1 MVAMVLALSM
11 ILCSYPAL
19 AYSVDSDESRQ
30 DVYATEN
37 NEEGSAAEDAPTQE
51 EPGFGAGVD
60 EDTTQEAS
68 ESGEGSEAVSEEA
81 SESGEDDEAAST
93 QESASSEYS
102 MDGSS
107 GQEVTEAETA
117 MEAEPVQ
124 EDSGTEHTA
133 EKQPSSDSQKGE
145 PVTLLSL
152 MEEKKEEEP
161 YEAHTALVMLRTG
174 KKLTRRKA
182 REALRQNESGV
193 QDLEVQEVYS
203 FGQRQTTV
211 IGGKTQAYSSVCL
224 VKSNSL
230 TTKQLVR
237 TLNKQDDVL
246 YAEPNYRV
254 HACNVDDSYFPFQW
268 SMQGGA
274 AGTSDYNEN
283 TPNVT
288 TVWDRGTTGT
298 EAIVAVVDTG
308 VNYKHPDLAGNMWH
322 NTHQPEL
329 AGKYGFDF
337 INGDSDPMDE
347 NGHGTHC
354 AGIIGAQGNNGIGI
368 SGVNQRVRIMALRT
382 LNSDGSA
389 WLSHEVAAYHYIN
402 QALDL
407 GEPIRAINNSWGG
420 GERSKI
426 FEELINIVGEKGAIT
441 CCAAGNESNNNDVNP
456 DYPSY
461 IMNPYKLVVAATTE
475 DGQLASFSN
484 YGKESVDVAAPGTDI
499 LSTVSYDC
507 YNPTIYG
514 SKQSRISAEYN
525 DYESGASG
533 WGSVTQ
539 LKDNLYLNGE
549 PYDRENSKA
558 KISISS
564 VKDGFLNSKGGA
576 AEIDVKNMKAKDI
589 ICMTL
594 PYELGKDAV
603 TAPSCSFMV
612 RSEVSRDECAVFGVL
627 DAPQGTNLDT
637 DTIDDFY
644 LGDGRN
650 LYKNSFDRWSHM
662 FFQTLTDEELQ
673 TAFDEVNRAKE
684 SGKTLE
690 EDPLKREIIIVLY
703 AYENCDA
710 KIHLDDFGL
719 SRQDL
724 AGTDVFE
731 QYDFMSGTSMAT
743 PFITGAAALLAAE
756 AEKSGEPLDPG
767 VLVGKVFSMTKEGS
781 LPVAAGGSFDFT
793 KLSEHLR
800 PWIGRILADKSGG
813 SITIRGMGLNP
824 SDGLTVQLGKDSE
837 KEMQTAEI
845 ATQTDTELVV
855 KDNKWI
861 NNVVNIRVT
870 DADGHSTGR
879 SNYYLVSGK
888 QKYTAV
894 ENVSDTTVSG
904 PLATDGRYVYSVEKY
919 NDGIIHKLDTKYLEN
934 GSVSLGE
941 IEPSKLFDM
950 KKDPNAEYA
959 MALSDDLVYLNGK
972 LYAVVE
978 YGKADEEEG
987 NGYSGEDDASNRFII
1002 YSGESRLVSIDTAT
1016 GKVKNLGALPAE
1028 LTKTTD
1034 YTMAAYNGKLY
1045 FLGGYSYE
1053 SADLTDRVKIYDPAK
1068 ATNSWSDGT
1077 PLPEARAH
1085 GKALQSGNRLIYTMG
1100 WSAPVE
1106 SDSDMENYHCPGNLI
1121 LNGKQWTRSSME
1133 SEKNIFPL
1141 YYTELVTRGD
1151 KKYPVFYGCVSAAKN
1166 GLIYTGTLAED
1177 YGDTFVY
1184 DVSADACQDTGYQF
1198 FTDLNDA
1205 RILRGIAV
1213 GDTVYGFDG
1222 SKVFT
1227 VRASESALLPIK
1239 VEKNTGGTVS
1249 GATEVMPGNDAV
1261 LKVKAKKG
1269 YVIKSIKID
1278 GKTVAVDRNS
1288 VKKTITMKSVVE
1300 AHAVNVEFG
1309 KQTLSITVK
1318 HTTGGTIS
1326 GPKKVQWGGSA
1337 AYKVRAKKGYVIKT
1351 IKVDGKTIAVK
1362 KNAAQKTVV
1371 LKNVVKNH
1379 TMRVVFQKK
1388 TK

>member
-1 MVAMVLALSM
+1 MKKSIVAMVLALSM

-30 DVYATEN
+30 DGILTET
-37 NEEGSAAEDAPTQE
+37 SVVDADTEDSPTQE
-51 EPGFGAGVD
+51 EPGFGEGAD
-60 EDTTQEAS
+60 EDPAQEAS
-68 ESGEGSEAVSEEA
+68 ESGEGSEAG
-81 SESGEDDEAAST
+81 SGEEAST
-93 QESASSEYS
+93 QESAATEDSMEGPSE
-102 MDGSS
+102 
-107 GQEVTEAETA
+107 QEKPETA

-124 EDSGTEHTA
+124 EDSGTEHAA
-133 EKQPSSDSQKGE
+133 EKQPSSASHEGE

-152 MEEKKEEEP
+152 MEKKQEEEP

-174 KKLTRRKA
+174 KKLTRKKA

-254 HACNVDDSYFPFQW
+254 HACNVDDSYFRFQW
-268 SMQGGA
+268 SMQGGTP
-274 AGTSDYNEN
+274 GTSDYNEN

-420 GERSKI
+420 GLSSKI

-441 CCAAGNESNNNDVNP
+441 CCAAGNDSNNNDENP
-456 DYPSY
+456 YYPSG
-461 IMNPYKLVVAATTE
+461 IMSPYKLTVAAATE
-475 DGQLASFSN
+475 DGQLAGFSN

-499 LSTVSYDC
+499 LSAVSYDC

-514 SKQSRISAEYN
+514 SKQASISAEYN
-525 DYESGASG
+525 DYESGASS

-564 VKDGFLNSKGGA
+564 VKDGVLNSKGGA

-637 DTIDDFY
+637 DTIDDFN
-644 LGDGRN
+644 LGAGRN

-684 SGKTLE
+684 SGKALE
-690 EDPLKREIIIVLY
+690 QNPLKREIVIVLY
-703 AYENCDA
+703 ATENCDA
-710 KIHLDDFGL
+710 KIHLDDLGL

-724 AGTDVFE
+724 ADTDVFE
-731 QYDFMSGTSMAT
+731 QYDFYCGTSMAT

-767 VLVGKVFSMTKEGS
+767 VLVGKIVSMTKGGS
-781 LPVAAGGSFDFT
+781 MPVAAGGVFDFT

-800 PWIGRILADKSGG
+800 PWIGKILADKSGG

-824 SDGLTVQLGKDSE
+824 ADGLTVQLGKDSE

-888 QKYTAV
+888 QNYTAV

-919 NDGIIHKLDTKYLEN
+919 NDGTIHKLDTKDLKN
-934 GSVSLGE
+934 GSVSLSE

-959 MALSDDLVYLNGK
+959 MAVSDDLVYLNGK
-972 LYAVVE
+972 LYTVVE
-978 YGKADEEEG
+978 YGKADLDERAFFEEE
-987 NGYSGEDDASNRFII
+987 NQTNKYAI
-1002 YSGESRLVSIDTAT
+1002 YSGESRLVSVDTAT
-1016 GKVKNLGALPAE
+1016 GKVENLGALPTE
-1028 LTKTTD
+1028 LKNTTD
-1034 YTMAAYNGKLY
+1034 YTMAAYNGRLY

-1068 ATNSWSDGT
+1068 ATNRWSDGT

-1121 LNGKQWTRSSME
+1121 LNGKQWSRSSME
-1133 SEKNIFPL
+1133 PEKNIMPF
-1141 YYTELVTRGD
+1141 YCTELVTRGD
-1151 KKYPVFYGCVSAAKN
+1151 KQYPIFNGCVSAAKN
-1166 GLIYTGTLAED
+1166 GLIYTGILAED

-1184 DVSADACQDTGYQF
+1184 DVSTDAYLDTGYQF

-1205 RILRGIAV
+1205 RILRGIVV
-1213 GDTVYGFDG
+1213 GDSVYGFDG
-1222 SKVFT
+1222 SNVHT
-1227 VRASESALLPIK
+1227 ARASESALVPIK

-1269 YVIKSIKID
+1269 YVIKTIKVD

-1288 VKKTITMKSVVE
+1288 VKKTITIKNVTE
-1300 AHAVNVEFG
+1300 AHGVKVVFA
-1309 KQTLSITVK
+1309 KQNLSITVK
-1318 HTTGGTIS
+1318 YTKGGTVS
-1326 GPKKVQWGGSA
+1326 GPKKIQSGGSA
-1337 AYKVRAKKGYVIKT
+1337 VYKVKAKKGYVIKSIT
-1351 IKVDGKTIAVK
+1351 VDAKTIAVK
-1362 KNAAQKTVV
+1362 KNATQKTVV
-1371 LKNVVKNH
+1371 FKNLVENH
-1379 TMRVVFQKK
+1379 TMRVAFQKK